1 MSPASLWVGASPL
14 TQSRWAGEEEP
25 EQGLERRN
33 EPQSGS
39 ALPWTL
45 THFHSLLPS
54 GLPAMGLSSCIRS
67 SPATD
72 FDPDFYLLPL
82 LVEAGLHNSSTA
94 QGGGWGV
101 AGRAFGL
108 CWVFWKAFPPL
119 CPNFIWSGDYGG
131 GAVWW
136 SK

>member
-25 EQGLERRN
+25 ERGLERRN

-45 THFHSLLPS
+45 THFHSLLPA

-72 FDPDFYLLPL
+72 FDPDFYLLQL
-82 LVEAGLHNSSTA
+82 
-94 QGGGWGV
+94 
-101 AGRAFGL
+101 
-108 CWVFWKAFPPL
+108 
-119 CPNFIWSGDYGG
+119 
-131 GAVWW
+131 
-136 SK
+136 